1 MDPSYE
7 QLSLFENKPI
17 PDPRP
22 PETVTWNGI
31 HGCRKVSPGCLHC
44 YMFRRDESVGKDP
57 TIVRKT
63 QSFNLPVRRL
73 RAGAYKGFYKIPS
86 GSHIFTCFSSDF
98 FHKDADDWRDE
109 MWSMIRERNDCT
121 FFMITKRPERIAGHL
136 PADWK
141 PSFSHVTIAV
151 TCENQTMA
159 DKRLP
164 VYLALPLHHFSVMVE
179 PMLSRVSLKHYF
191 IAYTAVDSITGKT
204 RPLIESV
211 SAGGESGPDA
221 RPCVYN
227 WVLDLHTQCVEY
239 GISFSYHQTGA
250 RLIKNGREYNIP
262 REYQHEQAHKAG
274 LDYDPESG
282 VSGLISAMHA
292 EIPGE

>member
-73 RAGAYKGFYKIPS
+73 RAGAYKGLYKIPS

-109 MWSMIRERNDCT
+109 MCESPVIFPRTGNRLFLMLRSLSPART
-121 FFMITKRPERIAGHL
+121 RLGRINACR
-136 PADWK
+136 
-141 PSFSHVTIAV
+141 STS
-151 TCENQTMA
+151 
-159 DKRLP
+159 
-164 VYLALPLHHFSVMVE
+164 
-179 PMLSRVSLKHYF
+179 LSR
-191 IAYTAVDSITGKT
+191 SITF
-204 RPLIESV
+204 
-211 SAGGESGPDA
+211 
-221 RPCVYN
+221 
-227 WVLDLHTQCVEY
+227 Q
-239 GISFSYHQTGA
+239 
-250 RLIKNGREYNIP
+250 
-262 REYQHEQAHKAG
+262 
-274 LDYDPESG
+274 
-282 VSGLISAMHA
+282 
-292 EIPGE
+292 

>member
-73 RAGAYKGFYKIPS
+73 RAGAYKGLYKIPS

-121 FFMITKRPERIAGHL
+121 FFMITKRPEIFNPRPTSHSL
-136 PADWK
+136 SSRY
-141 PSFSHVTIAV
+141 SFSTSHLGILNSSRNFPFVT
-151 TCENQTMA
+151 
-159 DKRLP
+159 
-164 VYLALPLHHFSVMVE
+164 F
-179 PMLSRVSLKHYF
+179 
-191 IAYTAVDSITGKT
+191 
-204 RPLIESV
+204 
-211 SAGGESGPDA
+211 
-221 RPCVYN
+221 
-227 WVLDLHTQCVEY
+227 
-239 GISFSYHQTGA
+239 
-250 RLIKNGREYNIP
+250 
-262 REYQHEQAHKAG
+262 
-274 LDYDPESG
+274 
-282 VSGLISAMHA
+282 
-292 EIPGE
+292 